1 MLIAVVGTSGLGR
14 VAGVSTGSPAA
25 LLRVVADRPDTE
37 VVVLSPEHLVT
48 TAQRQADLV
57 AAARPAARVSVITS
71 SHHAL
76 TLTVIADRVLTA
88 NPWLTGTDELRGLLR
103 TEMAR
108 AHSLIWSPAA
118 WRLRGVRLGVGA
130 RLRSLFGGRS
140 QIFELAPHRSS
151 SSDGWHP
158 ADDDRVFL
166 AGPVP
171 APLRDLLIVGASQ
184 RVDTHVE
191 DSRHTTGSACLLTA
205 LPRSAAERAEVTTDA
220 PVPAPLETP
229 LDGPRP
235 AVVSRESEAA

>member
-1 MLIAVVGTSGLGR
+1 
-14 VAGVSTGSPAA
+14 
-25 LLRVVADRPDTE
+25 
-37 VVVLSPEHLVT
+37 
-48 TAQRQADLV
+48 
-57 AAARPAARVSVITS
+57 
-71 SHHAL
+71 
-76 TLTVIADRVLTA
+76 
-88 NPWLTGTDELRGLLR
+88 
-103 TEMAR
+103 MAR
-108 AHSLIWSPAA
+108 AHSLIWSTAA

-130 RLRSLFGGRS
+130 RLRSLVGGQS
-140 QIFELAPHRSS
+140 QIVELAPHRSS
-151 SSDGWHP
+151 SGDGWHP
-158 ADDDRVFL
+158 ADDDQVFL

-191 DSRHTTGSACLLTA
+191 DSRHTTGPACLLTA